1 MLRNV
6 LIIQH
11 SIERLV
17 LVDKD
22 AQAMQLVRE
31 QTGRQARNAVHDMQT
46 FASLSPEPKH
56 QCFCNCA
63 YGFSAA
69 VS

>member
-46 FASLSPEPKH
+46 FVLLL
-56 QCFCNCA
+56 
-63 YGFSAA
+63 
-69 VS
+69 